1 MSEYLICFDGSCSPK
16 NPGPNAGWGYIVV
29 KNGITFA
36 QDFGQCSG
44 QSVYSNN
51 YAEFQALYEALKQMK
66 NHLQISDKL
75 FIRGDSALV
84 INIMR
89 GKWRPKDSG
98 IYFPAYLLANNA
110 LTCIRRDRVHVSIDW
125 VPREM
130 NTVAD
135 ALSTTYS
142 KTSGEKR

>member
-1 MSEYLICFDGSCSPK
+1 MSEYVLHFDGSCGPT
-16 NPGPNAGWGYIVV
+16 NPGPFAGYGYVISKDGFIKENESGPLV
-29 KNGITFA
+29 GQTF
-36 QDFGQCSG
+36 
-44 QSVYSNN
+44 SNN
-51 YAEFQALYEALKQMK
+51 YAEFYALFKGLDYLLTI
-66 NHLQISDKL
+66 LQPSDKL

-98 IYFPAYLLANNA
+98 IYFPAYLLASNA

-130 NTVAD
+130 NTQAD
-135 ALSTTYS
+135 ALSTSYRT
-142 KTSGEKR
+142 